1 MYYVMIPIGCV
12 ASHAAYLVVV
22 ICGGCSF
29 IIFLARFRN
38 SQLRFACVSNQTVI
52 VVVNDL
58 HCRLS
63 KLRLFPAKPG
73 LFDLKGKAKWE
84 AWNKK
89 KGTSK
94 EDARKAYVAKVTA
107 LINSIGLK

>member
-1 MYYVMIPIGCV
+1 MLHIWLW
-12 ASHAAYLVVV
+12 SSVVV
-22 ICGGCSF
+22 VPSSYSSPGF
-29 IIFLARFRN
+29 ATHNFALHAFLIKQ
-38 SQLRFACVSNQTVI
+38 SLLSL
-52 VVVNDL
+52 NDL